1 LRSALAAVEIVP
13 KLNNPPFPFAGI
25 ICLLMG
31 GLLLLSGGFRL
42 GGILVGFAILWAA
55 IAMVLKINRR

>member
-1 LRSALAAVEIVP
+1 MA
-13 KLNNPPFPFAGI
+13 KLNNQPFPFAGI

-31 GLLLLSGGFRL
+31 GLLMISGGFRL

-55 IAMVLKINRR
+55 IALFLKLRR

>member
-1 LRSALAAVEIVP
+1 MA
-13 KLNNPPFPFAGI
+13 KLNNQPFPFAGI

-31 GLLLLSGGFRL
+31 GLLLISGGFRL

-55 IAMVLKINRR
+55 LALFLILRR

>member
-1 LRSALAAVEIVP
+1 MPR
-13 KLNNPPFPFAGI
+13 LNNPQFPFAGI

-42 GGILVGFAILWAA
+42 GGILVGFAIFWAA

>member
-1 LRSALAAVEIVP
+1 MP

-31 GLLLLSGGFRL
+31 GLLLLSGGFRI
-42 GGILVGFAILWAA
+42 GVYLVGSAILWAA
-55 IAMVLKINRR
+55 LALILKMKR

>member
-1 LRSALAAVEIVP
+1 MA

-42 GGILVGFAILWAA
+42 GPVLIVFAIAWAA
-55 IAMVLKINRR
+55 IALILKIKRP

>member
-1 LRSALAAVEIVP
+1 MA

-31 GLLLLSGGFRL
+31 GLLLISGGFRL
-42 GGILVGFAILWAA
+42 GSVLVGFGVLWAA
-55 IAMVLKINRR
+55 IALALKMRRQ

>member
-1 LRSALAAVEIVP
+1 VKKWTLVA

-31 GLLLLSGGFRL
+31 GLLLISGGFRL
-42 GGILVGFAILWAA
+42 GSVLVGFAIVWTA
-55 IAMVLKINRR
+55 IALILKIRRP

>member
-1 LRSALAAVEIVP
+1 MA
-13 KLNNPPFPFAGI
+13 KLNDPPFPFAGI

-55 IAMVLKINRR
+55 IALFLKMRSR

>member
-1 LRSALAAVEIVP
+1 MP

-31 GLLLLSGGFRL
+31 GLLLISGGFRL
-42 GGILVGFAILWAA
+42 GGLLVGFAILWTA
-55 IAMVLKINRR
+55 IAIFLKLRRQ

>member
-1 LRSALAAVEIVP
+1 MP
-13 KLNNPPFPFAGI
+13 KLKDQSFPFAGI

-42 GGILVGFAILWAA
+42 GEILVGFAILWAA
-55 IAMVLKINRR
+55 TAMILKINRR

>member
-1 LRSALAAVEIVP
+1 MA

-31 GLLLLSGGFRL
+31 GLLLISGGFRL
-42 GGILVGFAILWAA
+42 GSVLVVFAILWSAVA
-55 IAMVLKINRR
+55 LLLKLRRPGGL

>member
-1 LRSALAAVEIVP
+1 MA
-13 KLNNPPFPFAGI
+13 KLNNQPFPFAGI

-31 GLLLLSGGFRL
+31 GLLLISGGFRL

-55 IAMVLKINRR
+55 IALFLKLRQ

>member
-1 LRSALAAVEIVP
+1 MA
-13 KLNNPPFPFAGI
+13 KLNNPPFPFAGV

-42 GGILVGFAILWAA
+42 GRILVGLGLVWAA
-55 IAMVLKINRR
+55 VALILKLREKSSL

>member
-1 LRSALAAVEIVP
+1 MP
-13 KLNNPPFPFAGI
+13 KLNDQPFPFAGV

-31 GLLLLSGGFRL
+31 GLLLISGGFKL

-55 IAMVLKINRR
+55 LALYLKMRKQ